1 MYGVQ
6 KMRGVLPVSN
16 LMKDDDFW
24 KIYIE
29 IEQGTC
35 IEETDTGLT
44 YFENGLK
51 DIKFGH
57 KDKNK
62 NSMLD
67 AVIAQL
73 KALKDD

>member
-1 MYGVQ
+1 MSYLKEG
-6 KMRGVLPVSN
+6 
-16 LMKDDDFW
+16 DEFW

-35 IEETDTGLT
+35 IEESSLGLAS
-44 YFENGLK
+44 FEN
-51 DIKFGH
+51 DREEISFGH

-67 AVIAQL
+67 AVIAKL
-73 KALKDD
+73 EGMKDE